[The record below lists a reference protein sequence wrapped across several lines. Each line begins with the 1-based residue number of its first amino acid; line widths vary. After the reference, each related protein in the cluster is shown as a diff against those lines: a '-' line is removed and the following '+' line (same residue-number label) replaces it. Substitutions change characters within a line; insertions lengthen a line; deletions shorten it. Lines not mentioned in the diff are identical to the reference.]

1 LQRPSV
7 KITLNLK
14 FKIKTNVNLNQLA
27 ITLIGLDPENLE
39 GLDDFKK
46 GIRAS
51 ITGSQGRQK
60 SLLNDALDTAEAMSG
75 HDPETCR
82 IGLTRI
88 GVLLELAMEHPRP
101 AAQKV
106 GSKKAGKKAGNDPK
120 AVSFVMPP
128 GLDAELLS
136 EFVTEN
142 LEYMAQAESALL
154 GWEKDPDDQE
164 LLNTIFRAFHTIKG
178 TASFINLDCIMEMA
192 HSVESV
198 LARVRDGKTAYSAG
212 NADLALKSLDV
223 LKHILTRLKTAS
235 PGQPVVLPDQYEP
248 VMAALKSL
256 ETSGQTAPV
265 SVSPAALAPQPG
277 FKEWLTQKSDIA
289 SGDQNGNN
297 GKNSDEQSDSSV
309 RIRIDRLDK
318 LLDMVGELVIAQSMV
333 SQDDIVL
340 NGGHHGLAKK
350 ISHAGKIVRE
360 LQDLS
365 MYLRMVPLKATF
377 QKLNRLA
384 RDLARKN
391 GKMVNFISEGAETE
405 IDRNMVDLITDPLIH
420 MIRNSIDHGIE
431 TPEDRRRLGKSG
443 DGRICLEAGHSEGN
457 ILITIKDDGRGLSR
471 GRIEKKAI
479 ERGLIEPA
487 QKLNDQEVWQLIFQP
502 GFSTAEK
509 VTEVSGRGVGLDV
522 VRKAV
527 EELHGRIEIE
537 NAEGQGCTF
546 TLRMP
551 LTMTITDGMV
561 VRVGGEKYILPTAN
575 IQVAL
580 RPAAADIHTVEGKA
594 EMLDLKGQMLPVFR
608 LHRLFGV
615 AGAKTSL
622 TEGLLV
628 IVGEGVQRCAL
639 FVDDLM
645 AQNQVVTK
653 SLGNN
658 MGKVPGIA
666 GGAIMGDGRV
676 GLILDIKGLITAAM
690 TVTRV

>member
-1 LQRPSV
+1 MD
-7 KITLNLK
+7 
-14 FKIKTNVNLNQLA
+14 LNQLA
-27 ITLIGLDPENLE
+27 ISLIGLDPENIE
-39 GLDDFKK
+39 GLDELKK
-46 GIRAS
+46 EIAVS
-51 ITGSQGRQK
+51 IAGSLGRQK
-60 SLLNDALDTAEAMSG
+60 RLLNDALDTAEAMSG
-75 HDPETCR
+75 HDAETCR
-82 IGLTRI
+82 IGLDRI
-88 GVLLELAMEHPRP
+88 GELLEQAMEHPRP
-101 AAQKV
+101 AAKRARSKRSETIPEITY
-106 GSKKAGKKAGNDPK
+106 GSG
-120 AVSFVMPP
+120 SFVMPLE
-128 GLDAELLS
+128 LDPELLS
-136 EFVTEN
+136 EFVAEN
-142 LEYMAQAESALL
+142 LEYVSQAESALL
-154 GWEKDPDDQE
+154 GWEKDPGDQE

-235 PGQPVVLPDQYEP
+235 PGQPLMLPDQYEP

-256 ETSGQTAPV
+256 ENSDQTAPAAA
-265 SVSPAALAPQPG
+265 SPAALTPLPG
-277 FKEWLTQKSDIA
+277 FKEWLTQKSDIT

-297 GKNSDEQSDSSV
+297 GKNSDEPSDSSV

-384 RDLARKN
+384 RDLAQKN

-431 TPEDRRRLGKSG
+431 TPDERRKLGKSG
-443 DGRICLEAGHSEGN
+443 DGCLCLVAGHSEGN
-457 ILITIKDDGRGLSR
+457 ILITIKDDGRGLNR

-479 ERGLIEPA
+479 ERGLIEPT

-537 NAEGQGCTF
+537 SAEGQGCTF

-551 LTMTITDGMV
+551 LTLTITDGMV

-575 IQVAL
+575 IQIAI

-594 EMLDLKGQMLPVFR
+594 EMLDHRGQMLPVFR

-628 IVGEGVQRCAL
+628 LVGEGVQRCAL
-639 FVDDLM
+639 FVDDLL

-676 GLILDIKGLITAAM
+676 GLILDVKDLITAAM
-690 TVTRV
+690 SVTRV